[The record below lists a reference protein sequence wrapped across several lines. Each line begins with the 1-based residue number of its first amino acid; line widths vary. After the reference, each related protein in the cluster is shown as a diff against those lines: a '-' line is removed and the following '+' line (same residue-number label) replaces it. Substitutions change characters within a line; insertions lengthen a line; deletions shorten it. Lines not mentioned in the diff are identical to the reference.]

1 MCTVTYLPLQ
11 NGGFIIT
18 SNRDERKA
26 RPTLPPQDYL
36 LHNRSIYFPKD
47 TEAGGTWFAAS
58 TDYTVVLLN
67 GAEHKHSHQPP
78 YRKSRGLIMLDFFS
92 YSSPESYAQQHDFEG
107 IEPFT
112 LVIAHK
118 QSNTLYQF
126 RWDEKQATLI
136 EKESEQPHIW
146 SSATLY
152 DEETRKQRSI
162 WFDNW
167 LSNNNE
173 FTVENILHFHHFG
186 GTGDMHND
194 LVMDRGGRVQTVSI
208 TSIEYQS
215 ESPILYYEDIV
226 NQQLYTT
233 QLST

>member
-26 RPTLPPQDYL
+26 RPTLPPKDYFV
-36 LHNRSIYFPKD
+36 HNQNIYFPKD
-47 TEAGGTWFAAS
+47 AEAGGTWFAAS
-58 TDYTVVLLN
+58 ADYTVVLLN

-92 YSSPESYAQQHDFEG
+92 YTSPERYAQQHDFEG

-118 QSNTLYQF
+118 QSNTLHQF

-173 FTVENILHFHHFG
+173 FTVDNILHFHHFG
-186 GTGDMHND
+186 GTGNIHND
-194 LVMDRGGRVQTVSI
+194 LVMDREGRVQTVSI

-226 NQQLYTT
+226 NRQLYTT
-233 QLST
+233 KLST

>member
-26 RPTLPPQDYL
+26 RPTLPPKDYSI
-36 LHNRSIYFPKD
+36 HNHNIYFPKD
-47 TEAGGTWFAAS
+47 AEAGGTWFAAS
-58 TDYTVVLLN
+58 TEYTVVLLN

-78 YRKSRGLIMLDFFS
+78 YRKSRGLIMLDFFG
-92 YSSPESYAQQHDFEG
+92 YDNPENYAQQHDFEG

-118 QSNTLYQF
+118 QKNTLYQF
-126 RWDEKQATLI
+126 RWDEKQAILL
-136 EKESEQPHIW
+136 EKESSQPHIW

-152 DEETRKQRSI
+152 NEETRRQRSL
-162 WFDNW
+162 WFDTW
-167 LSNNNE
+167 LNNNKE

-186 GTGDMHND
+186 GTGDIHND
-194 LVMDRGGRVQTVSI
+194 LVMDRDGRVQTVSI
-208 TSIEYQS
+208 TSIEYQT
-215 ESPILYYEDIV
+215 ETPTLYYEDIV